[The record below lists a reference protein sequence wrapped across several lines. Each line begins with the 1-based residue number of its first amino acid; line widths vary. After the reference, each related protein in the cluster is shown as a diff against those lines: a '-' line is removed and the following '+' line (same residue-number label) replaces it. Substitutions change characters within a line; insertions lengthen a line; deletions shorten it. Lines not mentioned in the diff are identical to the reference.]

1 MNSSELQRK
10 NSEKNYERIHKKVRF
25 NNTNLVYTHLDNTK
39 KANPIVQFV
48 LKPSIKNWRTQ
59 KAQFSFVIN

>member
-39 KANPIVQFV
+39 KADPIVQFV
-48 LKPSIKNWRTQ
+48 LKPSIKN
-59 KAQFSFVIN
+59 